1 MSTQLHY
8 TKMYTIF
15 LFQISNAIF
24 KRNSALAALAIFAT
38 NTKDA
43 IFQNSSF
50 YSNKSECDIVF
61 NNCHAVSNL
70 RMATCLMHNSCRNLA
85 FAVRKEGRG
94 VVSGRMWNN
103 TFELGDRLITNQN
116 KHGIKYRKASMD
128 IIESYY
134 ASGTAYFSFRI
145 IEFFRMEFYRI
156 YRIYRVVEDYF

>member
-1 MSTQLHY
+1 
-8 TKMYTIF
+8 MYIIF

-24 KRNSALAALAIFAT
+24 KRNSAPTALAIFAT

-70 RMATCLMHNSCRNLA
+70 RMATCLMHNSCRNFA
-85 FAVRKEGRG
+85 FAVRKKGRG

-103 TFELGDRLITNQN
+103 KFELGDRLLTNQN
-116 KHGIKYRKASMD
+116 KHGIKYREASMD

-134 ASGTAYFSFRI
+134 ASGTEYVSFGI
-145 IEFFRMEFYRI
+145 I
-156 YRIYRVVEDYF
+156 